1 MTTIEQMF
9 ALRDAMN
16 GRMYCSDINNP
27 HSFVTVLNVVRA
39 SNGFSVL
46 FSAGEGHA
54 VFCGFKR
61 FLKRFPHEV
70 ISFGEENQ
78 GATNEKANS

>member
-1 MTTIEQMF
+1 MTAIEETF
-9 ALRDAMN
+9 AWRDAMN

-27 HSFVTVLNVVRA
+27 HAFVTVLNVVRA

-54 VFCGFKR
+54 VFCGLKR

-70 ISFGEENQ
+70 IPSGEDNQ
-78 GATNEKANS
+78 GGTQ